1 MTNENILVPLD
12 FVSLTMLKQNN
23 QLEVPTSSGLACG
36 RSREEA
42 ILSGLF
48 EFIERDAFCFHWW
61 TKTACPVVSDAN
73 KVDANLNKMI
83 AEFENRGGEIS
94 LLDATTDLE
103 IPVYLTIAKH
113 SNKYNN
119 PARVVAASCNLDPNI
134 AMKKRIL
141 NYFIHINGL
150 NKCFL
155 YH

>member
-61 TKTACPVVSDAN
+61 TKQLVQ
-73 KVDANLNKMI
+73 L
-83 AEFENRGGEIS
+83 
-94 LLDATTDLE
+94 
-103 IPVYLTIAKH
+103 
-113 SNKYNN
+113 
-119 PARVVAASCNLDPNI
+119 
-134 AMKKRIL
+134 
-141 NYFIHINGL
+141 
-150 NKCFL
+150 
-155 YH
+155 

>member
-83 AEFENRGGEIS
+83 AEFENRVE
-94 LLDATTDLE
+94 
-103 IPVYLTIAKH
+103 
-113 SNKYNN
+113 KY
-119 PARVVAASCNLDPNI
+119 R
-134 AMKKRIL
+134 
-141 NYFIHINGL
+141 Y
-150 NKCFL
+150 
-155 YH
+155 